1 MNEEFTQTANR
12 LISEVCDAIPFATD
26 DDFNV
31 IIDDCVD
38 AMEGKPFP
46 HHYSTA
52 GFAFPELPEDGY
64 YPMMALHYLM
74 ELVDERKLSVP
85 DELRKR
91 VEEFFS
97 SNGIKFEWDK
107 TRFIMDSFYPV
118 EKDRIA
124 DLKEY
129 KEELREELR
138 KAPEDRKN
146 KIREKIFLLDRA
158 ISSIA
163 PKTTETEEK
172 QTGLEKLKMLIVL
185 NNGKDFTKEQL
196 AAFDGISPEDEK
208 DGADSE
214 EDEDDETDGGREV
227 EATKL
232 AGQDHWTDQYDEN
245 PDEYNA

>member
-97 SNGIKFEWDK
+97 TLESG
-107 TRFIMDSFYPV
+107 RFDRKIMDSFYPV